1 MEGKA
6 EHLDLQTVQRSSY
19 DPEIPYTAISNAL
32 IRDNRLSIECRWL
45 ITYLLTHTNNWRITV
60 AQIINHCKG
69 NIGRDRVYLLI
80 NEAIKHGYMKR
91 ETIFHP
97 TLRNQMRYF
106 VSESGNFNSA
116 NQKDLKSRVTEFH
129 DPEHQDTENQDPENQ
144 GSQEL
149 TSCKNKHKKE
159 DKTSL
164 MVSCFDEKEEEVASS
179 LLAKARDM
187 DCVDEKPKRSRKPA
201 EFTTQVKKLTA
212 EMVATILKHEPEYK
226 PPSNL
231 AAFMTE
237 VDYML
242 RLDKRDSEKVLEVLN
257 WALADHF
264 WRDKMFKPNSAKY
277 LREKYLQL
285 KNQME
290 APAPKKDRK
299 FAPCSD
305 DKQAYQTLKEMDK
318 RAL

>member
-1 MEGKA
+1 MEEA
-6 EHLDLQTVQRSSY
+6 RFLDLDTVQRCPH
-19 DPEIPYTAISNAL
+19 DPENPYTMIRNELLRDVSLSDGCMRL
-32 IRDNRLSIECRWL
+32 IC
-45 ITYLLTHTNNWRITV
+45 YLLSNTNNWRIT
-60 AQIINHCKG
+60 ARQIVNHMNG
-69 NIGRDRVYLLI
+69 RIGRDKIYGLI
-80 NEAIKHGYMKR
+80 NEAIEAGYMMRDTVISKNLKS
-91 ETIFHP
+91 HV
-97 TLRNQMRYF
+97 RYF
-106 VSESGNFNSA
+106 VSESPKFNQS
-116 NQKDLKSRVTEFH
+116 LLTSRFT
-129 DPEHQDTENQDPENQ
+129 DSRYPEPRYPENQ
-144 GSQEL
+144 HTKEEY
-149 TSCKNKHKKE
+149 KKEEYKKE

-179 LLAKARDM
+179 LPAKASDM
-187 DCVDEKPKRSRKPA
+187 DCVDGKPKRSRKPA

-237 VDYML
+237 VDYIL
-242 RLDKRDSEKVLEVLN
+242 RLDKRDPEKVLEVLN

-305 DKQAYQTLKEMDK
+305 DKQAYETLKEMDK